1 MNNKNSLNYNILTIH
16 HTLTLTMVIVHL
28 IMVIAI
34 TLVEVEEVIHIQ
46 EEVAIP
52 TLTSEFVK

>member
-1 MNNKNSLNYNILTIH
+1 
-16 HTLTLTMVIVHL
+16 MVIVHL